1 MSEHPIGNLMT
12 ETMAK
17 IKEMVDV
24 NTIIGSPITAADGT
38 TVIPVSRV
46 SFGFGAGGSDFAS
59 KHAQAGAPM
68 AFGGGGG
75 AGVTVS
81 PVCFLIITK
90 DGSASILGI
99 NAQADSTV
107 DRLVEMIPGA
117 INRVSSFVEGF
128 SGKKKTPADESAPM
142 EGGERAFVDKMNA
155 KARELGLTDTRF
167 ENPSGLPSDGHY
179 TTARELAKITA
190 AALRDPVFRDIV
202 STKTCTAAGR
212 TLVNHN
218 RLLSLY
224 KDAIGVKTGFTRAAG
239 RCLVSAAERN
249 GRTVIAVTLND
260 PDDWNDHIALLDDAF
275 SRYSEVTL
283 HEKGDALAQTQVF
296 GGETDRAELVAEST
310 VTAYLLPGEQDR
322 LRRVRYGEKFCYAPV
337 VRAAAAG
344 TVEYRL
350 GDAVIA
356 SDRLK
361 YGGEVL
367 LAQEKRGLLDR
378 LRQRLAG

>member
-117 INRVSSFVEGF
+117 INKVSNFVSGF
-128 SGKKKTPADESAPM
+128 KGKTED
-142 EGGERAFVDKMNA
+142 
-155 KARELGLTDTRF
+155 
-167 ENPSGLPSDGHY
+167 
-179 TTARELAKITA
+179 
-190 AALRDPVFRDIV
+190 
-202 STKTCTAAGR
+202 
-212 TLVNHN
+212 
-218 RLLSLY
+218 
-224 KDAIGVKTGFTRAAG
+224 
-239 RCLVSAAERN
+239 AAE
-249 GRTVIAVTLND
+249 
-260 PDDWNDHIALLDDAF
+260 
-275 SRYSEVTL
+275 
-283 HEKGDALAQTQVF
+283 
-296 GGETDRAELVAEST
+296 VAETLS
-310 VTAYLLPGEQDR
+310 
-322 LRRVRYGEKFCYAPV
+322 
-337 VRAAAAG
+337 
-344 TVEYRL
+344 
-350 GDAVIA
+350 GD
-356 SDRLK
+356 
-361 YGGEVL
+361 E
-367 LAQEKRGLLDR
+367 
-378 LRQRLAG
+378 